1 MSMHNEDAS
10 ISGIAP
16 VAAGNATVMSKPFP
30 KTAFGGSESPE
41 EFEPVKPKKVA
52 DTEFELRTL
61 LGL

>member
-1 MSMHNEDAS
+1 
-10 ISGIAP
+10 
-16 VAAGNATVMSKPFP
+16 MSKPFP